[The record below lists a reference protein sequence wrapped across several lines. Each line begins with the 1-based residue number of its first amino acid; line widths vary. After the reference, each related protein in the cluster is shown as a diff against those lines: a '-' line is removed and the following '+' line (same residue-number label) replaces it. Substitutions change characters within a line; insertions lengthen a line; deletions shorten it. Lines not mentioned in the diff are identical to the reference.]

1 MFDDLDESESEEEK
15 KEEVKEEEKVVDDPK
30 KQFKEGAEAL
40 ATLLTT
46 KQAVD
51 SMGLDSF

>member
-1 MFDDLDESESEEEK
+1 MDESESEEEQ
-15 KEEVKEEEKVVDDPK
+15 KEEVREEEKVADDPK

-46 KQAVD
+46 KLAVD